1 MIWTVDVICNPS
13 TAEEPDP
20 FCWASLV
27 QRMSV
32 HLGLCVLPSVVVILD
47 CNPEIGIC
55 YVVVCHLCCEVCC
68 VYELCYLWISQ
79 TNNIKLYPE
88 ISVARREEDKQ
99 IITMFKSDLICV
111 QETKMAS
118 MDAAII
124 TNCLGRDYEENF
136 KFLPADDIMRG
147 EGAL

>member
-1 MIWTVDVICNPS
+1 MSYAIPPQQRSRTHFVGPHWFKGCLSTLACVCCLVWLLFWIVTQRLGYAMLWFVI
-13 TAEEPDP
+13 
-20 FCWASLV
+20 
-27 QRMSV
+27 
-32 HLGLCVLPSVVVILD
+32 SVVRS
-47 CNPEIGIC
+47 
-55 YVVVCHLCCEVCC
+55 C

-88 ISVARREEDKQ
+88 ISVVRREEDKQ
-99 IITMFKSDLICV
+99 IITIFKSDLICV

-147 EGAL
+147 GEGVL